1 MDLKAKLAAFSSRTV
16 SSALRKMGRG
26 GTNLPG
32 RIAKKIDPAI
42 LTKLSSGLSVIIVT
56 GTNGKTTT
64 TKMIGQILEDAGV
77 KFFTNKSGANIQSGI
92 IATFA
97 EYVSTKNKH
106 GYTHA
111 LIECDEAAFR
121 QISTLIEVDY
131 AVVTNI
137 FRDQLDRF
145 GEVSNTL
152 NAIKTAV
159 KNQPKAKLCLNAD
172 CSLTS
177 SIINKNSKNEVLWF
191 GTSGP
196 LYKKTANELSDATYC
211 INCQHPY
218 KYHYK
223 TFAHLGDF
231 YCKEC
236 GYKRQTPDIK
246 LDKIK
251 KADLESSTFSVD
263 STTKFDLTIKLPGAY
278 NIYNALAALA
288 FARAA
293 GIDDETAKNSLE
305 KTSASFG
312 RTENITMNNTPL
324 KMLLVKNP
332 AGFNQVINLVI
343 NNPKK
348 SQAVFALNDRIA
360 DGTDISW
367 IWDVD
372 FETLAKESD
381 KQFQNIYLTGIRADE
396 LAMRFE
402 YAGFDMS
409 KVTVVKNYDELLD
422 FIGKSTLETF
432 VFQTYTAMF
441 EIRRKIAERVDL
453 KEFYD

>member
-1 MDLKAKLAAFSSRTV
+1 MDIKARFATFSSRTT
-16 SSALRKMGRG
+16 SNFLRKLGRG

-32 RIAKKIDPAI
+32 RIAKRIDPKI
-42 LTKLSSGLSVIIVT
+42 LTKLSQPVRVIIVT

-64 TKMIGQILEDAGV
+64 TKMIGQILDDAGI
-77 KFFTNKSGANIQSGI
+77 KYFTNKSGANIQTGI
-92 IATFA
+92 IAAFA
-97 EYVSTKNKH
+97 EHVGTRNKH

-121 QISTLIEVDY
+121 QISTLIKTEYV
-131 AVVTNI
+131 VVTNI

-152 NAIKTAV
+152 AAIKTAV
-159 KNQPKAKLCLNAD
+159 ENQPSAKLCLNAD

-177 SIINKNSKNEVLWF
+177 SIVTKKTKNEVLWF

-196 LYKKTANELSDATYC
+196 LYKKTARELSDAAYC

-218 KYHYK
+218 KYHYH

-231 YCKEC
+231 YCSHC
-236 GYKRQTPDIK
+236 GYKRKEPSIK
-246 LDKIK
+246 LTKIVK
-251 KADLESSTFSVD
+251 TDLESSTFKVKSN
-263 STTKFDLTIKLPGAY
+263 SEFELKLHLPGAY

-288 FARAA
+288 LARAMD
-293 GIDDETAKNSLE
+293 ISDEVAKTSLE
-305 KTSASFG
+305 KTTASFG
-312 RTENITMNNTPL
+312 RTENVTIGETPVKL
-324 KMLLVKNP
+324 LLVKNP
-332 AGFNQVINLVI
+332 AGYNQVINLVI
-343 NNPKK
+343 NSPQKA
-348 SQAVFALNDRIA
+348 QAVFALNDRIA

-372 FETLAKESD
+372 FETLCREMGKN
-381 KQFQNIYLTGIRADE
+381 FQNIYLTGIRAAD

-402 YAGFDMS
+402 YAGFDMK
-409 KVTVVKNYDELLD
+409 KVTIVEGYDQLLD
-422 FIGKSTLETF
+422 LITKSKLETF
-432 VFQTYTAMF
+432 IFQTYTAMF

>member
-1 MDLKAKLAAFSSRTV
+1 MDFKAKLATTASRST
-16 SSALRKMGRG
+16 SAILKKMGRG

-32 RIAKKIDPAI
+32 RIAKKLDFNI
-42 LTKLSSGLSVIIVT
+42 LTKLSEGIKIIIVT

-64 TKMIGQILEDAGV
+64 TKMIGQILEDAGIN
-77 KFFTNKSGANIQSGI
+77 FFTNKSGANIQSGI

-97 EYVSTKNKH
+97 EHVGTRNKH

-121 QISTLIEVDY
+121 QISTLIKADY
-131 AVVTNI
+131 VVVTNI

-152 NAIKTAV
+152 AAIKTAV
-159 KNQPKAKLCLNAD
+159 KNQPGATLCLNAD

-177 SIINKNSKNEVLWF
+177 SIVTKTTKNNVIWF

-218 KYHYK
+218 KYHYR

-231 YCKEC
+231 YCEEC
-236 GYKRQTPDIK
+236 GFKRQTPTVKLAKIIK
-246 LDKIK
+246 T
-251 KADLESSTFSVD
+251 DLESSQFAVE
-263 STTKFDLTIKLPGAY
+263 STTNFDLKINLPGAY
-278 NIYNALAALA
+278 NIYNALAVLALA
-288 FARAA
+288 RAME
-293 GIDDETAKNSLE
+293 ISDNSAKASLE
-305 KTSASFG
+305 QTSASFG
-312 RTENITMNNTPL
+312 RTENVFLGSTPL
-324 KMLLVKNP
+324 KLLLVKNP

-348 SQAVFALNDRIA
+348 SQAIFALNDRIA

-372 FETLAKESD
+372 FETLAKESG
-381 KQFQNIYLTGIRADE
+381 KHFEKIFLTGIRADE
-396 LAMRFE
+396 LAMRLDF
-402 YAGFDMS
+402 AGFDMS
-409 KVTVVKNYDELLD
+409 KVSVIKDYDALLD
-422 FIGKSTLETF
+422 AVAQSELETF

-441 EIRRKIAERVDL
+441 EIRRKIAERVNL

>member
-1 MDLKAKLAAFSSRTV
+1 MDLKARFATFSSRTT
-16 SSALRKMGRG
+16 STFLRKLGRG

-32 RIAKKIDPAI
+32 RIAKKIDFNI
-42 LTKLSSGLSVIIVT
+42 LTKLSKPVKIIIVT

-64 TKMIGQILEDAGV
+64 TKMIGQILDDAGV
-77 KFFTNKSGANIQSGI
+77 KYFTNKSGANIQTGI
-92 IATFA
+92 IAAFA
-97 EYVSTKNKH
+97 EHVGTHNKH

-121 QISTLIEVDY
+121 QISTLIKTDY
-131 AVVTNI
+131 VVVTNI

-152 NAIKTAV
+152 AAIKTAV
-159 KNQPKAKLCLNAD
+159 KNQPGAKLCLNAD

-177 SIINKNSKNEVLWF
+177 SIVTEKTKNEVLWF

-196 LYKKTANELSDATYC
+196 LYKKTSRELSDAAYC

-218 KYHYK
+218 KYHYQ

-231 YCKEC
+231 YCPHC
-236 GYKRQTPDIK
+236 GYKRKDPNIK
-246 LDKIK
+246 LTKIVK
-251 KADLESSTFSVD
+251 TDLESSTFKVKSEHE
-263 STTKFDLTIKLPGAY
+263 FELTLNLPGAY

-288 FARAA
+288 LARAME
-293 GIDDETAKNSLE
+293 IPDDLVEAPLE
-305 KTSASFG
+305 KTTASFG
-312 RTENITMNNTPL
+312 RTENIMMGKTPL

-332 AGFNQVINLVI
+332 AGYNQVINLVI
-343 NNPKK
+343 NSPKK
-348 SQAVFALNDRIA
+348 SQAIFALNDRIA

-372 FETLAKESD
+372 FETLAKESG
-381 KQFQNIYLTGIRADE
+381 KYFEKIYLTGIRAAD

-402 YAGFDMS
+402 YAGFDMK
-409 KVTVVKNYDELLD
+409 KVAIVEDYDELLD
-422 FIGKSTLETF
+422 SVAKSELETF
-432 VFQTYTAMF
+432 IFQTYTAMF

>member
-1 MDLKAKLAAFSSRTV
+1 MDIKARFATFSSRTT
-16 SSALRKMGRG
+16 SNFLRKLGRG

-32 RIAKKIDPAI
+32 RIAKRIDPKI
-42 LTKLSSGLSVIIVT
+42 LTKLSQPVKVIIVT

-64 TKMIGQILEDAGV
+64 TKMIGQILDDAGI
-77 KFFTNKSGANIQSGI
+77 KYFTNKSGANIQTGI
-92 IATFA
+92 IAAFA
-97 EYVSTKNKH
+97 EHVGTRNKH

-121 QISTLIEVDY
+121 QLSTLIKTEYV
-131 AVVTNI
+131 VVTNI

-152 NAIKTAV
+152 AAIKTAV
-159 KNQPKAKLCLNAD
+159 ENQPSAKLCLNAD

-177 SIINKNSKNEVLWF
+177 SIITQKTKNEVLWF

-196 LYKKTANELSDATYC
+196 LYKKTARELSDAAYC

-218 KYHYK
+218 KYHYH

-231 YCKEC
+231 YCSHC
-236 GYKRQTPDIK
+236 GYKREEPNIK
-246 LDKIK
+246 LTKIVK
-251 KADLESSTFSVD
+251 TDLESSTLKVKSNLEFEL
-263 STTKFDLTIKLPGAY
+263 KLHLPGAY

-288 FARAA
+288 LARAMD
-293 GIDDETAKNSLE
+293 ISDEVAKTSLE
-305 KTSASFG
+305 KTTASFG
-312 RTENITMNNTPL
+312 RTENVTIGETPVKL
-324 KMLLVKNP
+324 LLVKNP
-332 AGFNQVINLVI
+332 AGYNQVINLVI
-343 NNPKK
+343 NSPQKA
-348 SQAVFALNDRIA
+348 QAVFALNDRIA

-372 FETLAKESD
+372 FETLCREMGKN
-381 KQFQNIYLTGIRADE
+381 FQNIYLTGIRAAD

-402 YAGFDMS
+402 YAGFDMK
-409 KVTVVKNYDELLD
+409 KVTIVEDYDQLLD
-422 FIGKSTLETF
+422 LITKSKLETF
-432 VFQTYTAMF
+432 IFQTYTAMF

>member
-1 MDLKAKLAAFSSRTV
+1 MDLKANFAAFSSRSI

-32 RIAKKIDPAI
+32 RIAKKIDPKI
-42 LTKLSSGLSVIIVT
+42 LTKLSKDLTIVIVT

-64 TKMIGQILEDAGV
+64 TKMIGQILEDAGI

-97 EYVSTKNKH
+97 EYVGIKNKH

-121 QISTLIEVDY
+121 QISTLIKADY

-177 SIINKNSKNEVLWF
+177 SIVTAKTKNEVLWF
-191 GTSGP
+191 GTTGP

-218 KYHYK
+218 QYHYK

-236 GYKRQTPDIK
+236 GYKRQEPDIK
-246 LDKIK
+246 LSKII
-251 KADLESSTFSVD
+251 KADLESSTFTVD
-263 STTKFDLTIKLPGAY
+263 STTKIDLKINLPGAY

-293 GIDDETAKNSLE
+293 GIDDEIAKKSLE
-305 KTSASFG
+305 QTSASFG
-312 RTENITMNNTPL
+312 RTENIMMKNTPL

-348 SQAVFALNDRIA
+348 SQAIFALNDRIA

-372 FETLAKESD
+372 FETLAKESG
-381 KQFQNIYLTGIRADE
+381 KQFENIYLTGIRADE

-402 YAGFDMS
+402 YAGFDMK
-409 KVTVVKNYDELLD
+409 KVTVVKDYDELLD
-422 FIGKSTLETF
+422 SVAKSDLETF

-441 EIRRKIAERVDL
+441 EIRRKIAERVEI